1 MTLIHSY
8 QHIAHRSLTASDA
21 LLNNSIQ
28 EKATFMTYHAFES
41 TGCALSLSCNLP
53 VGSGVKHGVK
63 IKHFKKAARR
73 LGNGKVV
80 DTLAIELRSL
90 RNDLLYPKIDSKK
103 QTITMPENVINLT
116 DAKTLKKRVQGIVNW
131 VDTKI

>member
-8 QHIAHRSLTASDA
+8 QRIARRSLSASDA

-41 TGCALSLSCNLP
+41 TGCALSLSDNLP
-53 VGSGVKHGVK
+53 VGSGVKHSVK
-63 IKHFKKAARR
+63 IDLFKKAARR

-103 QTITMPENVINLT
+103 QTITLPENVINLT